1 MDFNQLVV
9 AGIPLIAVIFGLV
22 EFAKRFGLKGNWLT
36 IFSMVLGVGLGIAYK
51 ISESGVPIGYSNWF
65 GVCIFGLALGLT
77 ASGIYDFADSR
88 TVKTGP

>member
-22 EFAKRFGLKGNWLT
+22 EFAKRFGLQGNWLT
-36 IFSMVLGVGLGIAYK
+36 IFSMVLGVGLGIGFK

-77 ASGIYDFADSR
+77 ASGIYDFANSR
-88 TVKTGP
+88 TVRTGP

>member
-36 IFSMVLGVGLGIAYK
+36 IFSMLLGIGLGIGYK
-51 ISESGVPIGYSNWF
+51 ISESGVPVGFPAWF

-77 ASGIYDFADSR
+77 ASGLYDFADSR